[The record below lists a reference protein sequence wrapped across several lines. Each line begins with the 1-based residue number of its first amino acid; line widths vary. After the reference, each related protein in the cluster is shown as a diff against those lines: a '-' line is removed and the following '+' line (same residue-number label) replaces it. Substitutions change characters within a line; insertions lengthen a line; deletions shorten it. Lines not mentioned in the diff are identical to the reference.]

1 VRGQLWTLRQRVITS
16 LWTIP
21 YGAKT
26 RSSVVD
32 HAILSF
38 PATLTAQ
45 RLFLLSDQLRQL
57 PT

>member
-1 VRGQLWTLRQRVITS
+1 VRPFLVVIYEPVVRD
-16 LWTIP
+16 LLA